1 MRVVHALVQSGAANR
16 AALVAALAAAV
27 LGSTSGALAQR
38 APADPT
44 LQPYR
49 AEALPREDFTAAK
62 KRAAAAGKLVMVTFG
77 ANWCRDCVALHRN
90 LAEPGTRE
98 YAQKAFEFVSVDV
111 GDDGKKNL
119 DVAAELGVSV
129 KKGIPVAVFFLADGT
144 PIGNT
149 NRGELEPSRKY
160 SSAQILA
167 FLREVAERRR
177 IIAPDGRLLNPK

>member
-1 MRVVHALVQSGAANR
+1 MRALAQSGAANR
-16 AALVAALAAAV
+16 ASLFAALAAAAFV
-27 LGSTSGALAQR
+27 WTPDAPAQR

-49 AEALPREDFTAAK
+49 AEARPREDFAAAK

-77 ANWCRDCVALHRN
+77 ANWCKDCVALHRN

-98 YAQKAFEFVSVDV
+98 YAHKAFEFVSVDV

-129 KKGIPVAVFFLADGT
+129 KKGLPVAVFFLADGT

-160 SSAQILA
+160 SSKQILA

-177 IIAPDGRLLNPK
+177 IIAPDGRVLQPE